1 MRSLQKAL
9 ILGGFSPIRRTAV
22 SWSFVLS
29 QSYGKPTTRSRKSSS
44 SQSLN
49 DQRPRTAASQRTHD
63 RGARHPLRAPRCA
76 APAASEDLD
85 AGNQATIAAQR
96 QAFDYDA
103 AERAEIL
110 REHEV
115 LEALLMAHLKNEDEI
130 TKKWI
135 SLI

>member
-1 MRSLQKAL
+1 MTGPLLPPR
-9 ILGGFSPIRRTAV
+9 
-22 SWSFVLS
+22 
-29 QSYGKPTTRSRKSSS
+29 
-44 SQSLN
+44 N
-49 DQRPRTAASQRTHD
+49 ERPTAA
-63 RGARHPLRAPRCA
+63 RG
-76 APAASEDLD
+76 APAAPRGGTSSDSEP
-85 AGNQATIAAQR
+85 AATPQARIAAQH

-115 LEALLMAHLKNEDEI
+115 LQALLMAHLKNEDEI

>member
-1 MRSLQKAL
+1 MNGPLYTL
-9 ILGGFSPIRRTAV
+9 RTER
-22 SWSFVLS
+22 
-29 QSYGKPTTRSRKSSS
+29 TTA
-44 SQSLN
+44 
-49 DQRPRTAASQRTHD
+49 T
-63 RGARHPLRAPRCA
+63 RGTPAAPRG
-76 APAASEDLD
+76 S
-85 AGNQATIAAQR
+85 AGSTAGSGATSPQQDQIAAQR

-103 AERAEIL
+103 AERAEIV

>member
-1 MRSLQKAL
+1 MAWLTSGPRSVDAA
-9 ILGGFSPIRRTAV
+9 S
-22 SWSFVLS
+22 
-29 QSYGKPTTRSRKSSS
+29 RSE
-44 SQSLN
+44 
-49 DQRPRTAASQRTHD
+49 RTAAGRSALVAQRGST
-63 RGARHPLRAPRCA
+63 APSSS
-76 APAASEDLD
+76 PDLT
-85 AGNQATIAAQR
+85 AEQQAQIAAQR
-96 QAFDYDA
+96 QAFDFEA

>member
-1 MRSLQKAL
+1 MIER
-9 ILGGFSPIRRTAV
+9 LG
-22 SWSFVLS
+22 
-29 QSYGKPTTRSRKSSS
+29 
-44 SQSLN
+44 
-49 DQRPRTAASQRTHD
+49 AS
-63 RGARHPLRAPRCA
+63 RGALLAPRN
-76 APAASEDLD
+76 ASADTSSDLSSEQ
-85 AGNQATIAAQR
+85 QALLAAQH

-115 LEALLMAHLKNEDEI
+115 IQAILMAHLKNEDEI

>member
-1 MRSLQKAL
+1 MTSAPLPPFRND
-9 ILGGFSPIRRTAV
+9 RTAA
-22 SWSFVLS
+22 
-29 QSYGKPTTRSRKSSS
+29 TRGTPAAPRGGASASSS
-44 SQSLN
+44 SDL
-49 DQRPRTAASQRTHD
+49 
-63 RGARHPLRAPRCA
+63 G
-76 APAASEDLD
+76 SEQQD
-85 AGNQATIAAQR
+85 AIAAQH

-135 SLI
+135 ALI

>member
-1 MRSLQKAL
+1 MIGPLPTL
-9 ILGGFSPIRRTAV
+9 RTERAATSRGTLSASRASADAV
-22 SWSFVLS
+22 A
-29 QSYGKPTTRSRKSSS
+29 KP
-44 SQSLN
+44 
-49 DQRPRTAASQRTHD
+49 
-63 RGARHPLRAPRCA
+63 
-76 APAASEDLD
+76 DLD
-85 AGNQATIAAQR
+85 PGQQAQIAAQR

>member
-1 MRSLQKAL
+1 MIEPLPPLRSERLGASRGAL
-9 ILGGFSPIRRTAV
+9 PA
-22 SWSFVLS
+22 
-29 QSYGKPTTRSRKSSS
+29 PRS
-44 SQSLN
+44 
-49 DQRPRTAASQRTHD
+49 AASD
-63 RGARHPLRAPRCA
+63 VSSDLS
-76 APAASEDLD
+76 SEQ
-85 AGNQATIAAQR
+85 QAQLATQH

-115 LEALLMAHLKNEDEI
+115 IQAILMAHLKNEDEI